1 MGISGYL
8 KWPLLCIRFLSYHK
22 TQRLKL
28 VSEAGQEVLIPL
40 FFNEKVMGLLSKFFS
55 NAKKP
60 SGFLGK
66 IMVNGMN
73 GGGHAAMASW
83 ALEAVEIPEDYK
95 ILDIGCGGGGN
106 IARML
111 KRVHKGS
118 VMGIDFSTVSVEKSL
133 KVNAKAVKEGR
144 CQVTEGNV
152 ASLPFEKGMFDMVT
166 AFETI
171 YFWPDIEHCFNEV
184 KKVLK
189 PGGRFVIVNES
200 DGSGPMDAKWENL
213 IEGMHTYRPEEI
225 RTLLSNT
232 GFSNINIQK
241 NEAKHW
247 LMVTAEK

>member
-1 MGISGYL
+1 MNSQQRYYKRG
-8 KWPLLCIRFLSYHK
+8 RFPARFWGGRALM
-22 TQRLKL
+22 
-28 VSEAGQEVLIPL
+28 A
-40 FFNEKVMGLLSKFFS
+40 
-55 NAKKP
+55 
-60 SGFLGK
+60 
-66 IMVNGMN
+66 MN
-73 GGGHAAMASW
+73 GKNHAALPEW
-83 ALEAVEIPEDYK
+83 ALAELEDEQFDK

-111 KRVHKGS
+111 KRVTKGA
-118 VMGIDFSTVSVEKSL
+118 VMGIDFSTVSVGITL

-152 ASLPFEKGMFDMVT
+152 ANLPFDEGLFDMVT

-189 PGGRFVIVNES
+189 PRGRFVIVNES
-200 DGSGPMDAKWENL
+200 DGSGPMDAKWESL
-213 IEGMHTYRPEEI
+213 IEGMHTYKPEEI
-225 RTLLSNT
+225 QAHLSNS
-232 GFSNINIQK
+232 GFSNIIIQK